1 MLAKAK
7 KDLASHHKGFKFR
20 QLPQE
25 KKHEMTFRIY
35 EEKFCIQQS
44 MTKLE
49 TMAVLIS
56 LADEREGTQTSVS

>member
-1 MLAKAK
+1 MLAKAN
-7 KDLASHHKGFKFR
+7 KDLAITKVLNLDSCHKK
-20 QLPQE
+20 
-25 KKHEMTFRIY
+25 KKHVMTFSIY

-56 LADEREGTQTSVS
+56 LTDEREGTQTSVS